1 MSSLKNIEI
10 AKTSFLNKSNSSF
23 IEEMYL
29 KFIEKDP
36 SLPLSWE
43 IYFKSLGEELS
54 SVVKE
59 LEGPTWKPNKKK
71 IKINIK
77 QHEKE
82 SDIDLNNLKSSTDI
96 NNQILEKLK
105 IDSIKAIA
113 LIRAYRIRG
122 HLIANLDPLSMMERK
137 YLHELHP
144 ADHGFKKGINSLI
157 VA

>member
-1 MSSLKNIEI
+1 MSSLKNLEI

-71 IKINIK
+71 IKINIQ

-82 SDIDLNNLKSSTDI
+82 SDIDLKNRLCLSLEIYLKKNL
-96 NNQILEKLK
+96 E
-105 IDSIKAIA
+105 
-113 LIRAYRIRG
+113 
-122 HLIANLDPLSMMERK
+122 E
-137 YLHELHP
+137 
-144 ADHGFKKGINSLI
+144 SLI
-157 VA
+157 IYLETLLDKNKLRRLSL

>member
-1 MSSLKNIEI
+1 MSSLKNLEI

-82 SDIDLNNLKSSTDI
+82 SNIDLNNLKSSNDI
-96 NNQILEKLK
+96 NNQILEKSK

-122 HLIANLDPLSMMERK
+122 HLIANLDPLGMMER
-137 YLHELHP
+137 
-144 ADHGFKKGINSLI
+144 
-157 VA
+157 

>member
-1 MSSLKNIEI
+1 MSSLKNLEI

-59 LEGPTWKPNKKK
+59 LEGPTWQPNKKK
-71 IKINIK
+71 N
-77 QHEKE
+77 
-82 SDIDLNNLKSSTDI
+82 
-96 NNQILEKLK
+96 
-105 IDSIKAIA
+105 
-113 LIRAYRIRG
+113 
-122 HLIANLDPLSMMERK
+122 
-137 YLHELHP
+137 
-144 ADHGFKKGINSLI
+144 
-157 VA
+157 

>member
-1 MSSLKNIEI
+1 MSSLKNLEI

-71 IKINIK
+71 IKINIQ
-77 QHEKE
+77 QHEKG
-82 SDIDLNNLKSSTDI
+82 SDIDLQNTSIIYQI
-96 NNQILEKLK
+96 NWLVSVSLEVC
-105 IDSIKAIA
+105 I
-113 LIRAYRIRG
+113 
-122 HLIANLDPLSMMERK
+122 
-137 YLHELHP
+137 
-144 ADHGFKKGINSLI
+144 
-157 VA
+157 